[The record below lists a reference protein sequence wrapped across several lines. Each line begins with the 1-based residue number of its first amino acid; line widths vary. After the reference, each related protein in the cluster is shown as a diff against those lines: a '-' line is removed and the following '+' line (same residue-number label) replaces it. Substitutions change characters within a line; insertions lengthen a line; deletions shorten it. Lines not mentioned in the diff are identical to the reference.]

1 MVSGRQRRHNSP
13 LVRQGCAPDGPVR
26 QEINVSD
33 DDRDGGN
40 KRHQWI
46 RTIAVIAKL
55 LLWILW
61 VTFDPRHPD

>member
-1 MVSGRQRRHNSP
+1 M
-13 LVRQGCAPDGPVR
+13 
-26 QEINVSD
+26 SD